1 MKISTRGEY
10 AVRAMLELGL
20 ANGEGVSLK
29 EVAQRW
35 HVSLDYLEQIMPAL
49 RKAGLVRSKRGA
61 KGGYQL
67 GKPAETITLAE
78 IVETLE
84 GRYEPMEC
92 LSNPR
97 SCFAS
102 GACAIQEAWRDV
114 QGAVHSVLN
123 NVTLADLIA
132 KQKTKRPQSVARQH
146 YSI

>member
-1 MKISTRGEY
+1 MRISTRGEY

-29 EVAQRW
+29 DVAQRW

-61 KGGYQL
+61 RGGYRL
-67 GKPAETITLAE
+67 GKPAEQITLAE

-97 SCFAS
+97 ICFAS
-102 GACAIQEAWRDV
+102 GACAIQEVWRDV
-114 QGAVHSVLN
+114 QGAVHGVLN
-123 NVTLADLIA
+123 NVTLADLVA
-132 KQKTKRPQSVARQH
+132 KQTTKRARLRTRQQ